1 MYWLEDTIMLMM
13 SVFSVLIY
21 RFDTIIR
28 KIQEDVS
35 CRHLQANSKID
46 VEKTKDVEWSKWYWR
61 RTEYEEYE
69 DLQ

>member
-1 MYWLEDTIMLMM
+1 MLMM

-28 KIQEDVS
+28 KIQEDIS

-46 VEKTKDVEWSKWYWR
+46 VEKTKDVEWSK
-61 RTEYEEYE
+61 
-69 DLQ
+69 